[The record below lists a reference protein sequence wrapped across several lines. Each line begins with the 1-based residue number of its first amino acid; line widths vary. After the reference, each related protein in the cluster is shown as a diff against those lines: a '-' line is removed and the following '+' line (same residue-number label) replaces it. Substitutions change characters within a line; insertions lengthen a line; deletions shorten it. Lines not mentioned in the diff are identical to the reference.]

1 MEERLD
7 EELLK
12 QKLTMKGIEE
22 EGETPTE
29 LS

>member
-12 QKLTMKGIEE
+12 QKLAIQDIEE

-29 LS
+29 